1 MEESFGRLLRSYR
14 VRLSLTQEVLAS
26 RCKVSPATIAA
37 LEQGRRTAPRLSTVA
52 LIAAALE
59 LSPGEVGTLARAAS
73 RARDNDHSPAPALAP
88 VPVPVPVPASPAG
101 RLPAPITS
109 LIGRQA
115 EVAAVAQL
123 VLTERLVTLTGLGG
137 VGKTRLAIAVATS
150 MLEKFS
156 GGACWVELGSVQD
169 PAGVRAAVLRALR
182 PGGQACGAAGGQP
195 LPALPEDPVLVVI
208 DSCEHVLDA
217 AAAVI
222 GELLSQPSVTV
233 LTTSR
238 EPLAIPGEIRWPVP
252 ALTVPPRDG
261 AVSVAELMEVA
272 SVALFVERARRASR
286 GFALTGDN
294 AAAVAR
300 ICRRLDGLPL
310 ALELAAAQA
319 GWLSPQRLAAELEQR
334 SLPAAVAARGVAGRH
349 RTLRACIEWSYRLLN
364 AEEQAAFGCL
374 AAFAGSFTPA
384 AFAAATDPAADPR
397 RGSRILASLI
407 EKSLVLTGSLPG
419 QYQVPETIRAF
430 AAERPAAA

>member
-59 LSPGEVGTLARAAS
+59 LSPGEVGTLARVAS
-73 RARDNDHSPAPALAP
+73 RARGDDDSPVRAAPAAP
-88 VPVPVPVPASPAG
+88 PGG
-101 RLPAPITS
+101 RLRVPITS
-109 LIGRQA
+109 LIGRQG

-137 VGKTRLAIAVATS
+137 VGKTRLAIAVARS

-156 GGACWVELGSVQD
+156 GGAWWVELGSVQN
-169 PAGVRAAVLRALR
+169 PADVRAAVLRALH
-182 PGGQACGAAGGQP
+182 PGGQASGAAGGGS
-195 LPALPEDPVLVVI
+195 LPTLPEDPALVVI
-208 DSCEHVLDA
+208 DNCEHVLDA

-222 GELLSQPSVTV
+222 GELLSQASVTV

-252 ALTVPPRDG
+252 ALTVPPRD
-261 AVSVAELMEVA
+261 AAAPTAELMEVA

-286 GFALTGDN
+286 GFTLTGDN

-310 ALELAAAQA
+310 ALELAAAQL
-319 GWLSPQRLAAELEQR
+319 GWLSPHRLADELEQR
-334 SLPAAVAARGVAGRH
+334 GLPAAVAARGVAGRH
-349 RTLRACIEWSYRLLN
+349 RTLQASIDWSYRLLN

-374 AAFAGSFTPA
+374 GAFTGWFTPA

-407 EKSLVLTGSLPG
+407 EKSLVLTSSLPG
-419 QYQVPETIRAF
+419 RYRVPETIRAF
-430 AAERPAAA
+430 AAELAALA